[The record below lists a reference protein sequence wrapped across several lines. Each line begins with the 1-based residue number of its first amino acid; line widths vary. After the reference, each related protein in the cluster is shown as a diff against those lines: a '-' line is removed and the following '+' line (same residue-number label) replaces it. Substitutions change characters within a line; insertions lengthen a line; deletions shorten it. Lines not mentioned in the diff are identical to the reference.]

1 MTIIATIRQDRTTA
15 LIHTDVPAEY
25 FELPSWAVGQETQEL
40 PGTLEEVLRS
50 LEPEYTIEYLG
61 SWSNKG
67 GDTYDRYRLT
77 PYPIGADGHPIR
89 ENA

>member
-25 FELPSWAVGQETQEL
+25 FELPSWAVGQETQGL
-40 PGTLEEVLRS
+40 PGTLEEVMRA
-50 LEPEYTIEYLG
+50 LEPEYAIEYLG
-61 SWSNKG
+61 SWSNKD

-77 PYPIGADGHPIR
+77 PYPIGADGRPVR
-89 ENA
+89 SEA

>member
-40 PGTLEEVLRS
+40 PGTIEEVMQA
-50 LEPEYTIEYLG
+50 LEPEYAIEYLG
-61 SWSNKG
+61 SWWNKDDAEYG
-67 GDTYDRYRLT
+67 RYRLT
-77 PYPIGADGHPIR
+77 PYPIGADGHPVR
-89 ENA
+89 SED

>member
-50 LEPEYTIEYLG
+50 LEPEYAIEYLG
-61 SWSNKG
+61 SWSNK
-67 GDTYDRYRLT
+67 DDAAYDRYRLT
-77 PYPIGADGHPIR
+77 PYPIGADGRPVR
-89 ENA
+89 PEA